1 MSDLVAEI
9 SRRLYN
15 CHDQSPSF
23 VGRKRRRGRSVFLVR
38 HSRSIQ
44 PLISRRE
51 ARAVRRSRPTQSI
64 KKTADL
70 LGDARPLLLPPPPPL
85 LSSPSLSLFVPLF
98 APRVLFRFS
107 AGCLS
112 DEIRET
118 EGGVPRRKLG
128 DEKDAELIEGKR
140 ILRYFVEKKKKRF
153 ISELI
158 SNLSF

>member
-23 VGRKRRRGRSVFLVR
+23 VGRRRRGGRSVFLVR

-70 LGDARPLLLPPPPPL
+70 LGDARPLLLPPLPL

-112 DEIRET
+112 DEIREI

>member
-23 VGRKRRRGRSVFLVR
+23 VGRRRRGGRSVFLVR

-70 LGDARPLLLPPPPPL
+70 LGDARPLLLPPLPL
-85 LSSPSLSLFVPLF
+85 LSLFVPLF